1 MISDKNEKVNAKG
14 NKVGSLEK
22 CVIKNGLWIYD
33 RISTRRDEV
42 GIEGLLRQK
51 EPHEQINIEMKKVGY
66 IQRIVC
72 ISVCEECGIHASK
85 M

>member
-22 CVIKNGLWIYD
+22 FVIKNGLWIYD
-33 RISTRRDEV
+33 RISIRRDEV

-51 EPHEQINIEMKKVGY
+51 EPHEQINIEMKKVIY
-66 IQRIVC
+66 R
-72 ISVCEECGIHASK
+72 E
-85 M
+85 